1 MKRILTET
9 FLSKFRPPAQLYT
22 LEAVFWEILLTQR
35 AGTRTAP
42 PPSLAGP
49 TERSAELCLK
59 RWKRTASSSEL
70 GVSKARRGSAA
81 IAAVN
86 RGPEPRPYSL
96 LRAG

>member
-9 FLSKFRPPAQLYT
+9 FVSKFRLLAQLYI
-22 LEAVFWEILLTQR
+22 LEAVFWEILLTQP

-59 RWKRTASSSEL
+59 RWTRTASSSEWR
-70 GVSKARRGSAA
+70 GVQRETRLSS
-81 IAAVN
+81 N
-86 RGPEPRPYSL
+86 SCCEPR
-96 LRAG
+96 A